1 MPEDQDQL
9 LYLLLVGI
17 QWIILYLTQT
27 VTEHECKQQLLMVI
41 QAMLENVRG

>member
-1 MPEDQDQL
+1 MLEDQDQL
-9 LYLLLVGI
+9 LYLLLVD
-17 QWIILYLTQT
+17 ILENFISDS

>member
-1 MPEDQDQL
+1 MLEDQDQL

-17 QWIILYLTQT
+17 LENFISDS
-27 VTEHECKQQLLMVI
+27 VTEHECKQQLLIMVI

>member
-1 MPEDQDQL
+1 MLQDQDQL

-17 QWIILYLTQT
+17 LENFISDS